1 MATATIAVPDGVQ
14 AGFALRKY
22 FPLGKV
28 DERDHTVSGVST
40 AEIAD
45 QEGEIADYQGCQR
58 AYAIW
63 AGEAAASTKAAGQD
77 ISYGNIRLQH
87 GSQIGGKVTDFPS
100 FDDATKSI
108 SLVTQP
114 KDEETWRQIKG
125 GFFRGFSHAGSY
137 AARFC
142 NFCKTDI
149 PKGRFCP
156 TCNET
161 VLIRYIPV
169 LAEVS
174 YVDSPCLKGATF
186 TAVKSD
192 GTVEQRPFITDPKED
207 LNMPISF
214 VNTADSLSPT
224 SLAEVLRRLDQTQ
237 NAVDLLGVRLD
248 EMGPVK
254 IPAEEYGAK
263 STPAAK
269 QVLHLV
275 SGDGGEHLPVTD
287 AEGKADHRLMGAA
300 WAALHGGYR
309 GNKYEGPDKE
319 GALGRLKH
327 LYEKEGMELPSEKF
341 FRLGREYLGKRAE
354 PLSDEQATAAIERAM
369 WVQKSEAWE
378 TFLQTSGTDL
388 PQEVILVLDH
398 AAIKAVE
405 SGVGKAAGA
414 ASEDAAAQPAQED
427 NAGEKMQTG
436 SFIEQMTK
444 FFGGD
449 AAALQKAHSL
459 AHHMGKM
466 GTIVKSHTDGGVS
479 MHKAHHAAMA
489 QCLGGDVAKSA
500 GGAGGAIQRALQMN
514 DAHMYKG
521 AAMHSGH
528 MDDMADCMG
537 KLGKI
542 LGMEEADKW
551 GASPGG
557 GPEASAPIP
566 MGATPNH
573 YDAGAGPGAGPGK
586 SVTLEEVG
594 SIVKAAFAEFIGGM
608 ASGTAPVEEH
618 KAAGTGIGDRNDIQ
632 WPQMGQGRG
641 ITKAQD
647 VSGMP
652 QPGTANAP
660 QGQTAEPTFTDK
672 EIEKAAQG
680 YDRDALRKLGFGA
693 PGTPPPAHT
702 MQSLGMVGINV

>member
-1 MATATIAVPDGVQ
+1 MSAFTFEKISP
-14 AGFALRKY
+14 F
-22 FPLGKV
+22 
-28 DERDHTVSGVST
+28 SGVHKVSET
-40 AEIAD
+40 ADGHVRTYGIVTNEDAD
-45 QEGEIADYQGCQR
+45 KEGEICDYADAKKQYM
-58 AYAIW
+58 AWSSAFEN
-63 AGEAAASTKAAGQD
+63 ATKAAGQE
-77 ISYGNIRLQH
+77 ISKGNIRVQH
-87 GSQIGGKVTDFPS
+87 GSQMGGKAIDIK
-100 FDDATKSI
+100 FDDASKTIYMGTEAADSDIGNK
-108 SLVTQP
+108 L
-114 KDEETWRQIKG
+114 K
-125 GFFRGFSHAGSY
+125 RGYFTGLSQAGSY
-137 AARFC
+137 LYRRCDICATPVVKGSFC
-142 NFCKTDI
+142 A
-149 PKGRFCP
+149 
-156 TCNET
+156 TCQKNQQ
-161 VLIRYIPV
+161 IRYAPI

-174 YVDSPCLKGATF
+174 YVDNPCLEAARFTF
-186 TAVKSD
+186 VKAD
-192 GTVEQRPFITDPKED
+192 GTEEQRPFITDPKED

-224 SLAEVLRRLDQTQ
+224 SLSEVLRRLDQTQ

-254 IPAEEYGAK
+254 IPAEEYGTK

-341 FRLGREYLGKRAE
+341 LRLGREYLGKRAE

-528 MDDMADCMG
+528 MDDMSDCMG

-551 GASPGG
+551 GTSPGG
-557 GPEASAPIP
+557 GPEATSAIP
-566 MGATPNH
+566 MGATPSH
-573 YDAGAGPGAGPGK
+573 YDAGAGAGK
-586 SVTLEEVG
+586 SASLTAEDVG
-594 SIVKAAFAEFIGGM
+594 NIVKAAFAEFIGGM

-660 QGQTAEPTFTDK
+660 QGQPEAPTFTEK